1 MLCYTTCI
9 VHINSRLIHLKF
21 DQHHRLIYLPALMS
35 ARSASE
41 VSKVKNPVLCIL
53 LARFIKGENL
63 FNIIFKKMQSMRF
76 GKKYF
81 ANLK

>member
-1 MLCYTTCI
+1 
-9 VHINSRLIHLKF
+9 
-21 DQHHRLIYLPALMS
+21 MS
-35 ARSASE
+35 ARSASDF
-41 VSKVKNPVLCIL
+41 SKVKNPVLCIL

>member
-1 MLCYTTCI
+1 
-9 VHINSRLIHLKF
+9 
-21 DQHHRLIYLPALMS
+21 MS

-53 LARFIKGENL
+53 RARFIKGENL
-63 FNIIFKKMQSMRF
+63 FNIIFKKMQFMRF